1 MPFLA
6 EGGGEGWERHHRG
19 GVRKGD
25 ARGPG
30 RSVAARVCWLRCCP
44 SARAVESAAFNDLGE
59 GSSILK
65 AAWRRGA
72 VD

>member
-30 RSVAARVCWLRCCP
+30 SSVAARVCVGCVT
-44 SARAVESAAFNDLGE
+44 ARRPVQ
-59 GSSILK
+59 LK
-65 AAWRRGA
+65 ARL
-72 VD
+72 